1 MDIDTAEVARKRLGE
16 GEEALDKLLQ
26 RPDIGAEVLE
36 TMFIM
41 PERCI
46 KNFEPVKRLKP
57 EYKDRSSLQALCE
70 LNPKLLKELRDA
82 LALSLPTFWHIRGFG
97 V

>member
-41 PERCI
+41 PKRCI
-46 KNFEPVKRLKP
+46 TTFEPVKHLKP
-57 EYKDRSSLQALCE
+57 EYKDRSSFQALCE
-70 LNPKLLKELRDA
+70 FNPKLLKELRDA
-82 LALSLPTFWHIRGFG
+82 LALSPPTFWHIGEFG